1 MSKQIKQMEMD
12 SLRTTFQEVRDL
24 LVLTTN
30 KLDCQADHQVRTALR
45 KKNIRIQMVKNSLA
59 RRVFGD
65 LGITLSDPQWT
76 GSTLF
81 AWGASSLAD
90 LSKEVDTLLRKN
102 DKLKVKAALSEGQ
115 EVTFQAA
122 LAMPTRTEAIGRVV
136 GLALSP
142 AARLVAQILA
152 PASVVAGQLKTLS
165 EKKPAEEGAPEAA
178 AGAPEGAPEGAA
190 PAAASP
196 PG

>member
-12 SLRTTFQEVRDL
+12 SLRATFGEVRDL
-24 LVLTTN
+24 VVLTTN
-30 KLDCQADHQVRTALR
+30 KLDCQVDHQVRTALR
-45 KKNIRIQMVKNSLA
+45 KKNIRVKMVKNSLA

-65 LGITLSDPQWT
+65 LGITLNDTLWT

-90 LSKEVDTLLRKN
+90 LSKEIDSLLRKN
-102 DKLKVKAALSEGQ
+102 DKLKVKAAVSEGQ
-115 EVTFQAA
+115 EVTFQSA
-122 LAMPTRTEAIGRVV
+122 LAMPTRTEAIARVI

-142 AARLVAQILA
+142 ASRLVAQILA

-165 EKKPAEEGAPEAA
+165 EKQPAAEGAPDSVAP
-178 AGAPEGAPEGAA
+178 APE
-190 PAAASP
+190 P
-196 PG
+196 PPV